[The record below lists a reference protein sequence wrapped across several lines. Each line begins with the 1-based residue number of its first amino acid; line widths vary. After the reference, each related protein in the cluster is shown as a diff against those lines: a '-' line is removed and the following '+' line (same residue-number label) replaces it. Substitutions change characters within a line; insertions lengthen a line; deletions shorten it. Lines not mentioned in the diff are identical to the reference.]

1 MIARRKFL
9 GIAAGAG
16 ASLALTPELLR
27 ALQPF
32 QQSGGKLI
40 QRAIPSTGEML
51 PVISFDPQK
60 ESDNAGMKEILRT
73 LLDNGGKVIDFPHGG
88 GEEVARTAAGE
99 LGIQDKF
106 FWTTPLSVPPLDVG
120 PVLPGAIRKVDPA
133 AVRTALEAKLAK
145 FKVPRIDLVMVS
157 ASSDVPTCVAV
168 LREMKKEGKVRYI
181 GVHDLTPPPY
191 PTNAVFARL
200 ESIMRNEAIDFVG
213 TDYSAGWRSVE
224 ERILPLAMERKIGFM
239 AHFAFDRGRLFQRA
253 SGTPLPEWA
262 AEFDAKTW
270 AQFFLKYVI
279 SHPAVIVARTGTT
292 KPAHMLDNIGG
303 GIGRLPNEV
312 MRKRMA
318 AFVDALP
325 ARATPAA
332 ASSAAGRTVIT
343 PEQVQQQ
350 LANQPATAVVLSA
363 AIPDR
368 YAGEYRHV
376 AAGTTATI
384 RRDGDKLLVNVQD
397 SGRPEISFVARAETR
412 FVSGPFTLEFQ
423 LDGQGKVTGATW
435 ETAAPPGM
443 APQRIPLERR

>member
-1 MIARRKFL
+1 MIDRRRFI

-16 ASLALTPELLR
+16 ATLALTPQLLH
-27 ALQPF
+27 ALQ
-32 QQSGGKLI
+32 QSRGKLI

-73 LLDNGGKVIDFPHGG
+73 LLENGGKVIDFPHGG

-99 LGIQDKF
+99 LGLQEKF
-106 FWTTPLSVPPLDVG
+106 FWTTPLSVRPLDVG

-133 AVRTALEAKLAK
+133 AVRAAIEAKLAQ

-168 LREMKKEGKVRYI
+168 LRAMKKEGKVRYI

-191 PTNAVFARL
+191 PTDAVFARL
-200 ESIMRNEAIDFVG
+200 ESIMRNEPIDFVG

-279 SHPAVIVARTGTT
+279 SHPAVIVARVGTT
-292 KPAHMLDNIGG
+292 KAAHMLDNIGG
-303 GIGRLPNEV
+303 GIGRLPSEST
-312 MRKRMA
+312 RKRMA
-318 AFVDALP
+318 EFVDALP
-325 ARATPAA
+325 ARQNPLA
-332 ASSAAGRTVIT
+332 ASQSSGRMMTSS
-343 PEQVQQQ
+343 EQVQ
-350 LANQPATAVVLSA
+350 PSVVLSLGVL
-363 AIPDR
+363 DR
-368 YAGEYRHV
+368 YVGEYKHV
-376 AAGTTATI
+376 AAGTIVTI
-384 RRDGDKLLVNVQD
+384 RRAGDKLLVNVQG
-397 SGRPEISFVARAETR
+397 SGRPEMSFVARSETR
-412 FVSGPFTLEFQ
+412 FASAPIFTLEFQ

-435 ETAAPPGM
+435 ETASPPGM
-443 APQRIPLERR
+443 APERIPLARK